1 MGRVFLFS
9 QLQTNR
15 VCFCVLALDLFFG
28 GPIVFKYMICLSI
41 AIQNSHL
48 MRYIISIR
56 ILSPSMYPF
65 TFHNPHHLSLSPK
78 GKGMLG
84 KESSLVTALRY
95 STMLSSSS
103 LALSLSLSLS
113 LSTEQLSLHS
123 RSLHSTKSQQ
133 HRTKCSSNDK
143 TLNVS

>member
-1 MGRVFLFS
+1 MAKLSLYLPGSMCFIFWWSHCDRVYDMFKKYRIPTS
-9 QLQTNR
+9 R
-15 VCFCVLALDLFFG
+15 DIIFFH
-28 GPIVFKYMICLSI
+28 V
-41 AIQNSHL
+41 
-48 MRYIISIR
+48 R
-56 ILSPSMYPF
+56 ILSPSIYIF
-65 TFHNPHHLSLSPK
+65 VFYNLHPHHLSFSLSITRV
-78 GKGMLG
+78 KGMLA
-84 KESSLVTALRY
+84 KESSLVTVLHY

-103 LALSLSLSLS
+103 LSLCLS